1 MVIFKNKKIN
11 KKNICI
17 VTEEFRP
24 SLKGGIATWSREIAD
39 YFHSKSYNV
48 TVYLK
53 KHGGIKK
60 SFNVNNLPYK
70 IHLISGRDW
79 AFFKKW
85 YVFFSIFKYLKNK
98 NKPIIISTNWELS
111 QGIVFYKNIFQF
123 SLVTILHGLEVTRLN
138 SLKYNNR
145 ITSFKKTLMRSDKI
159 ISVSHY
165 TKKVAESLNKYDI
178 KIDVVPNF
186 VNFKNFH
193 PIDKKLFIN
202 DFTYR
207 ENDRILLTL
216 SRLVKRKGHYTV
228 IKALKPIISKNPNVF
243 YLIAGTGDKSYE
255 KELKH
260 YVRKLNLEKN
270 INFLGYISE
279 AKKKIIYNLC
289 DLYVM
294 TSIPTDERGDSEGFG
309 ITFLEANACG
319 KPVIGTNV
327 GGISDAINDGFNGYL
342 IKPNDPLEL
351 EKKITSIIYNNKL
364 YKSLS
369 ENSINHIKKNFDIQ
383 LIGKRFDMII
393 DELYDTL

>member
-60 SFNVNNLPYK
+60 SFDIKNLPYK
-70 IHLISGRDW
+70 IHLIAGRDW

-85 YVFFSIFKYLKNK
+85 YIFFSIFKYLKNK

-111 QGIVFYKNIFQF
+111 QGIFIYKNFFRF

-138 SLKYNNR
+138 SSKYNNR
-145 ITSFKKTLMRSDKI
+145 IRGFKKTLMRSDKI
-159 ISVSHY
+159 ISVSQY
-165 TKKVAESLNKYDI
+165 TKKVAESLNKHGI
-178 KIDVVPNF
+178 KIDVIPNF

-193 PIDKKLFIN
+193 PINKKLFIN

-207 ENDRILLTL
+207 ETDIILLTL
-216 SRLVKRKGHYTV
+216 SRLVKRKGHRTV
-228 IKALKPIISKNPNVF
+228 IKALKPIIRKNPNVF

-255 KELKH
+255 QELKH
-260 YVRKLNLEKN
+260 YVNKLNLEKN

-279 AKKKIIYNLC
+279 ARKKIIYNLC
-289 DLYVM
+289 DLYIM
-294 TSIPTDERGDSEGFG
+294 TSMPTDERGDSEGFG

-327 GGISDAINDGFNGYL
+327 GGISDAISDGFNGFL
-342 IKPNDPLEL
+342 IKPNDSLEL
-351 EKKITSIIYNNKL
+351 EEKLISIINNKKL
-364 YKSLS
+364 YKFLS
-369 ENSINHIKKNFDIQ
+369 ENSIKHIKKNFDIQ
-383 LIGKRFDMII
+383 LIGKKFDMII
-393 DELYDTL
+393 NELYDSL

>member
-1 MVIFKNKKIN
+1 MVISKNKKIN

-39 YFHSKSYNV
+39 YFHSKNYNV

-60 SFNVNNLPYK
+60 SFNVKNLPYK
-70 IHLISGRDW
+70 IYLIAGRDW

-85 YVFFSIFKYLKNK
+85 YIFFSIFKYLKTK

-138 SLKYNNR
+138 SLKYKNR
-145 ITSFKKTLMRSDKI
+145 IRSFKKTLMRSDKI
-159 ISVSHY
+159 ISVSQY
-165 TKKVAESLNKYDI
+165 TKKVAESFNKHDI
-178 KIDVVPNF
+178 KIDVIPNF
-186 VNFKNFH
+186 VNFKNFY

-202 DFTYR
+202 DFIYR
-207 ENDRILLTL
+207 ENDIILLTL
-216 SRLVKRKGHYTV
+216 SRLVKRKGHRTV

-243 YLIAGTGDKSYE
+243 YLIAGTGDKYYE

-260 YVRKLNLEKN
+260 YVNKLNLEKN

-279 AKKKIIYNLC
+279 ARKKIIYNLC
-289 DLYVM
+289 DLYIM
-294 TSIPTDERGDSEGFG
+294 TSMPTDERGDCEGFG
-309 ITFLEANACG
+309 ITYLEANACG

-327 GGISDAINDGFNGYL
+327 GGISDAINDGFNGFL
-342 IKPNDPLEL
+342 IKPNDSLEL
-351 EKKITSIIYNNKL
+351 EKNINKY
-364 YKSLS
+364 YK
-369 ENSINHIKKNFDIQ
+369 
-383 LIGKRFDMII
+383 
-393 DELYDTL
+393 